1 MIIHSENDLLQ
12 LENKKQQGWC
22 HIRYCEIEWMDH
34 SKDDVFTIFIHILF
48 IGSFTI
54 SSYCSFLI
62 TFYSM

>member
-48 IGSFTI
+48 
-54 SSYCSFLI
+54 L
-62 TFYSM
+62 

>member
-34 SKDDVFTIFIHILF
+34 SKDDVFLFIFIH
-48 IGSFTI
+48 S
-54 SSYCSFLI
+54 
-62 TFYSM
+62 